1 MSLLI
6 VFLLSIYLNYTKKKK
21 SGKRFLPLTPFSR
34 IIPLCGR
41 LILLLLGKAVLSYT
55 AERTLE
61 IIG

>member
-6 VFLLSIYLNYTKKKK
+6 VFLLSIYPNYNKKKK
-21 SGKRFLPLTPFSR
+21 SGKRFLPLTTFSC
-34 IIPLCGR
+34 IMPLFGR
-41 LILLLLGKAVLSYT
+41 LILLLLGKAVLSYA